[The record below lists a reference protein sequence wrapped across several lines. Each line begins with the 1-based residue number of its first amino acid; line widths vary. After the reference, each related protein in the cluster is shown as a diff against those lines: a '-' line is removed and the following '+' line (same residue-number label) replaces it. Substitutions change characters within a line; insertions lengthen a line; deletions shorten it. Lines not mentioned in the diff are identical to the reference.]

1 MANLGGLTDASVLKI
16 LGARLERRRIEAQLT
31 QAALAERAGVSKR
44 TLERI
49 EAGQGCELVTLLRLL
64 RVLNLSDGVDA
75 LIPEL
80 PPSPITQLKLKGR
93 ERRRVRGQRAS
104 AVAPRR
110 AWEWG
115 E

>member
-1 MANLGGLTDASVLKI
+1 MTNLGDLTDAAVLEV
-16 LGARLERRRIEAQLT
+16 LGSRLERRRIEAQLT
-31 QAALAERAGVSKR
+31 QAALAERAGIAKR

-49 EAGQGCELVTLLRLL
+49 EAGHGCELVTLLRLL
-64 RVLNLSDGVDA
+64 RVLDLSDGVDA

-80 PPSPITQLKLKGR
+80 PPSPIARLKLKGR
-93 ERRRVRGQRAS
+93 ERRRVRGPRAP
-104 AVAPRR
+104 AAAPRR